1 VIKTYRR
8 SDKGDHRMTKLDR
21 AIRYV
26 EENEVEK
33 GLALINELKHE
44 ATDEEKFLMVEQL
57 HEWGL
62 VNEALPLI
70 DELIKEYPSEGELHL
85 LKAEILIDLEEEEEA
100 IHILSQVA
108 TTDSN
113 YVAALILM
121 ADLYQM
127 QGLTEVSQQK
137 LLEAKRLL
145 PTEKVIDFA
154 LGEFYSSQGMYQ
166 QSIPYFEEVLKTDK
180 ELNGIDLRQ
189 RLAESLSGVGK
200 FEEALPYFH
209 DALEDKLEINTLFEY
224 AFSAYQAGH
233 YQTAIEK
240 FVELKELDPQYHSL
254 YLYLAKSYEHE
265 ELLEEAA
272 AAVNEGISQDEFQK
286 ELYFFKGKI
295 ALKRGIEEE
304 AEAAFKQAVALDPGY
319 VEAILTLSKLYMSQE
334 KYEEVIELITHANEY
349 NEHDPNFD
357 WDLAKAYQEIEEYE
371 KAAEHYEAAS
381 RVFLDEYAFLEEY
394 GYFLLEEGNREK
406 AKAMFEKLLVLDPSS
421 VEIQDILFQLEE

>member
-1 VIKTYRR
+1 MKTYRR
-8 SDKGDHRMTKLDR
+8 SDKGDYRMTKLDR

-62 VNEALPLI
+62 VNEALPLV
-70 DELIKEYPSEGELHL
+70 DELIKKYPAEGELHL

-127 QGLTEVSQQK
+127 QGLTEVSEQK

-209 DALEDKLEINTLFEY
+209 DALQDKLEINTLFEY

-304 AEAAFKQAVALDPGY
+304 AEAAFKQAIALDPGY

-357 WDLAKAYQEIEEYE
+357 WDLAKAYQETEEYE
-371 KAAEHYEAAS
+371 KAATHYEAAS

-406 AKAMFEKLLVLDPSS
+406 AKEMFKKLLVLDPSS

>member
-1 VIKTYRR
+1 MKTYRR
-8 SDKGDHRMTKLDR
+8 SDKGDYRMTKLDR

-62 VNEALPLI
+62 VNEALPLV
-70 DELIKEYPSEGELHL
+70 DELIKKYPAEGELHL

-127 QGLTEVSQQK
+127 QGLTEVSEQK

-209 DALEDKLEINTLFEY
+209 DALQDKLEINTLFEY

-304 AEAAFKQAVALDPGY
+304 AEAAFKQAIALDPGY

-357 WDLAKAYQEIEEYE
+357 WDLAKAYQETEEYE
-371 KAAEHYEAAS
+371 KAATHYEAAS

-406 AKAMFEKLLVLDPSS
+406 AKEMFKKLLVLDPSS
-421 VEIQDILFQLEE
+421 IEIQDILFQLEE

>member
-1 VIKTYRR
+1 
-8 SDKGDHRMTKLDR
+8 MTKLDR

-62 VNEALPLI
+62 VNEALPLV
-70 DELIKEYPSEGELHL
+70 DELIKKYPAEGELHL

-127 QGLTEVSQQK
+127 QGLTEVSEQK

-209 DALEDKLEINTLFEY
+209 DALQDKLEINTLFEY
-224 AFSAYQAGH
+224 AFSAYQAEH

-304 AEAAFKQAVALDPGY
+304 AEAAFKQAIALDPGY

-357 WDLAKAYQEIEEYE
+357 WDLAKAYQETEEYE
-371 KAAEHYEAAS
+371 KAATHYEAAS

-406 AKAMFEKLLVLDPSS
+406 AKEMFKKLLVLDPSS

>member
-1 VIKTYRR
+1 
-8 SDKGDHRMTKLDR
+8 MTKLDR

-62 VNEALPLI
+62 VNEALPLV
-70 DELIKEYPSEGELHL
+70 DELIKKYPAEGELHL

-127 QGLTEVSQQK
+127 QGLTEVSEQK

-209 DALEDKLEINTLFEY
+209 DALQDKLEINTLFEY

-304 AEAAFKQAVALDPGY
+304 AEAAFKQAIALDPGY

-357 WDLAKAYQEIEEYE
+357 WDLAKAYQETEEYE
-371 KAAEHYEAAS
+371 KAATHYEAAS

-406 AKAMFEKLLVLDPSS
+406 AKEMFKKLLVLDPSS
-421 VEIQDILFQLEE
+421 IEIQDILFQLEE